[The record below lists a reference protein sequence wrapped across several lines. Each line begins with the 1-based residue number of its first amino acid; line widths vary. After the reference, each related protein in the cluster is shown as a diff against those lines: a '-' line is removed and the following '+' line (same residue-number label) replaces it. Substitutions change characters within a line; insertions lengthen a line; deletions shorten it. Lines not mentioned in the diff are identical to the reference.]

1 MLKGSCLQER
11 INVGLIANSPRYL
24 ESRCLLTVLF
34 FFFYKVV
41 LLENKSIGI
50 ALSLIDK
57 QYNRKTILPRNKYQ
71 SQWDIIN
78 HLTKLLFFK
87 TTVQVHTLAKQPES
101 K

>member
-24 ESRCLLTVLF
+24 ESGCLLTGC

-57 QYNRKTILPRNKYQ
+57 QYNRKTVLPRNKYQ
-71 SQWDIIN
+71 SQWDMIN
-78 HLTKLLFFK
+78 HFTKLPFFK